1 MTIEPRR
8 ACWLFPILLCIAII
22 TLAGQHQ
29 LQNPSTHGTAI
40 TVKVFDESGLPI
52 ESQVPVRLLS
62 DGISSP
68 FVENLQSGVAAFTG
82 MAPGHYEAQVVVAGY
97 QLGKMEFEIPE
108 QQIGVFEA
116 DVRLTKEPAEASMLG
131 PDTTLL
137 APKARKD
144 LKQGFQALKAG
155 NLKESTA
162 RLEAAYKLA
171 PRDPDVNFLMGSLYV
186 AVKDFEKA
194 KNYFLKASW
203 LDSRHVPS
211 LVALGQL
218 LTEQGNLTQAASFL
232 KRAVSLDRKQ
242 WLAHLLLAD
251 IYFRQHDYIGTQ
263 EEGEQAVRWGK
274 EGAVSGDLLIGLS
287 RLKLGRIDEALQPLE
302 QFAQNPANKSV
313 AKETLEL
320 VAGVQK
326 DKAQGTKEAMA
337 QADSIELALSQFVN
351 IPKMEPSLPSW
362 VPSSIDD
369 ETPMADTGIQCPLDQ
384 VLDGTSKS
392 VEQFFASIGNFTAT
406 ETLIHQRLDAAG
418 QPVSEENRKFDYLAF
433 TRPGLLSFD
442 EYRNGTVDLT
452 QFPAH
457 IATQGFSGLEVI
469 FHPRLR
475 DNYEM
480 SCEGLG
486 QLRDKPAWVVHFQQ
500 RNDRPSLLQRF
511 QVDGISRSIDMKG
524 RAWISADNFQ
534 VLQIETDMVK
544 PVPQVHLLAEREF
557 VEYWPV
563 QFRTPAV
570 ELWLPSSVEIY
581 LDFRGKHYRRIDNFS
596 DYKMFSVQT
605 SEVIEP
611 PKKDQ

>member
-8 ACWLFPILLCIAII
+8 VFSLFAILLCIVTVIH
-22 TLAGQHQ
+22 AGQHQ
-29 LQNPSTHGTAI
+29 PQNASTYRTAI
-40 TVKVFDESGLPI
+40 TVKVFDESGSPI
-52 ESQVPVRLLS
+52 ESPVPVRLLS

-68 FVENLQSGVAAFTG
+68 FVENLQSGMATFTG

-97 QLGKMEFEIPE
+97 QLGKTEFEVPE
-108 QQIGVFEA
+108 NQIGAFEA
-116 DVRLTKEPAEASMLG
+116 DLRLTKEPLEASVLG

-137 APKARKD
+137 VPKARKD
-144 LKQGFQALKAG
+144 LKRGFQALKAG
-155 NLKESTA
+155 DLRESA
-162 RLEAAYKLA
+162 QQLEAAYKLA

-218 LTEQGNLTQAASFL
+218 LSEQGNFTQAASFL

-242 WLAHLLLAD
+242 WLAHLLLAN
-251 IYFRQHDYIGTQ
+251 IYFGQHNYMATQ
-263 EEGEQAVRWGK
+263 EEAEQAVHWGQD
-274 EGAVSGDLLIGLS
+274 GAVSGDLLLGLS
-287 RLKLGRIDEALQPLE
+287 RIQLGDVEEALQPLE
-302 QFAQNPANKSV
+302 RFAQDRSNESV
-313 AKETLEL
+313 SRQAQQLLAT
-320 VAGVQK
+320 VRK
-326 DKAQGTKEAMA
+326 DKAEGTTDAMA
-337 QADSIELALSQFVN
+337 QADSIARGLPQLID
-351 IPKMEPSLPSW
+351 IPKLQPSLPSW

-369 ETPMADTGIQCPLDQ
+369 ESPVVDTGVPCPIDRI
-384 VLDGTSKS
+384 LDGTSRS

-406 ETLIHQRLDAAG
+406 ETLTHQRLDAVG
-418 QPVSEENRKFDYLAF
+418 QPVSEEDRKFDYLAF
-433 TRPGLLSFD
+433 TRPGMFSFD

-469 FHPRLR
+469 FHPKLR
-475 DNYEM
+475 DNYQM

-486 QLRDKPAWVVHFQQ
+486 QLRGKSTWIVHFQQ

-557 VEYWPV
+557 VEYRPV